1 MWASERDGN
10 QATEET
16 RCVCAG
22 VNSRILYKTLPCSLG
37 TWTEQKKK
45 FVIPKLEFNSACWAD
60 YWLQCWCTVPSA
72 PVQRL
77 RVCTAYI
84 NNANVLVR
92 LYHYYYYYF
101 FLGGTQARLDHRCT
115 SHFILLFLFSNAHKP
130 FLYHIDIDFFF
141 LLCPVLS
148 MCCTIWP
155 HHPVACTQHCGDS
168 CVFVCVCVCWR
179 WRAYKNQTI
188 AHVICVCV
196 WVCLTSAC
204 VWVSECASEAMAKP
218 TFFSRSLFHINS
230 YAVGVFFFL
239 SYSVLVVV
247 VAVDVVAQ
255 MHWVNSVYIRRRWQ
269 ASVAGGTSSHC
280 DDDDVVVVVNEA
292 IANDEYKKVYTHI

>member
-1 MWASERDGN
+1 
-10 QATEET
+10 
-16 RCVCAG
+16 
-22 VNSRILYKTLPCSLG
+22 
-37 TWTEQKKK
+37 
-45 FVIPKLEFNSACWAD
+45 
-60 YWLQCWCTVPSA
+60 
-72 PVQRL
+72 
-77 RVCTAYI
+77 
-84 NNANVLVR
+84 
-92 LYHYYYYYF
+92 
-101 FLGGTQARLDHRCT
+101 
-115 SHFILLFLFSNAHKP
+115 
-130 FLYHIDIDFFF
+130 
-141 LLCPVLS
+141 
-148 MCCTIWP
+148 MCYTIWP

-196 WVCLTSAC
+196 C
-204 VWVSECASEAMAKP
+204 VSVLDKCMCMSEWMCKWGYGE
-218 TFFSRSLFHINS
+218 TD
-230 YAVGVFFFL
+230 FFFPLTL
-239 SYSVLVVV
+239 SHKFICRRCFFFYSLLYSVLVVV